1 VKERPFR
8 AVLTDDEQVLVV
20 SGLLD
25 EISVPELR
33 AALRGATHGYT
44 RDLVVDLSDLD
55 FLPSVAIGALIAAMK
70 NGVQVSLVAEAG
82 CLAARVLDMCG
93 IAFGSPGTLASPEL
107 HGSPEPPGSPGPP
120 GSAVA
125 RPDPPTV
132 AEGATG

>member
-8 AVLTDDEQVLVV
+8 AVLTDDERVLVV

-44 RDLVVDLSDLD
+44 RDLVVDVSDLD

-70 NGVQVSLVAEAG
+70 NGVRVTLVAEAG

-93 IAFGSPGTLASPEL
+93 ITFGSPGSPAR
-107 HGSPEPPGSPGPP
+107 PGPP
-120 GSAVA
+120 CSPGSAA
-125 RPDPPTV
+125 AAQPDPPTV
-132 AEGATG
+132 AEGAAG